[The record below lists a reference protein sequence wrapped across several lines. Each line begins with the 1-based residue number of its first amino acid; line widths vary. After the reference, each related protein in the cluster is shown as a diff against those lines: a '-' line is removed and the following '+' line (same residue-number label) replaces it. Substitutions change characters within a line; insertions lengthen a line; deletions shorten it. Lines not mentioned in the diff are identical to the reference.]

1 MKQTQGGGLPM
12 ISDKRLSRRDALV
25 AGATIA
31 AGAAAAS
38 GLAGDAQAQDV
49 RHLASLPAVDQKH
62 RIVLRGG
69 TIISMDAKVG
79 DLAKGDLLIEG
90 SKISAVGPEINAAD
104 AQVIDAADTIIV
116 PGLVDCHRHSWEAQ
130 LRRINPNSPTLAS
143 YMNATHLS
151 FAKFYRPQDHYVGN
165 YLTAVG
171 CIDYGITC
179 VIDNSHNSRSAAH
192 SDAAVEALIDGGIRA
207 VHASGPPGAG
217 DWAHQWPQDLERLQ
231 KKYFSSPDQ
240 LVTLRMFSGPIR
252 ENWEFARKL
261 GLRITTEFQGAQQAE
276 LLDPLA
282 ADKLVGPDNTFNH
295 CGALPERTWQI
306 IVDSGANV
314 DVCPR
319 SDAQYA
325 LGEGVCALQHAW
337 DHGIKPGFSVD
348 NETSYSTDMFMEMRV
363 ALYIQRAV
371 AQNRKFSGD
380 QNPPKPLMVRDV
392 LYCATM
398 GGAHCAGLDDKIGS
412 LAPGKEADLLM
423 IRTDDINLYPSNNA
437 IGTVVQAAER
447 SNIDTVII
455 GGRVRKYRGR
465 VVGLDMVSLKA
476 MIDESRNHL
485 FTAAGYRADIF
496 AELLPKLS

>member
-1 MKQTQGGGLPM
+1 MKNHKQ
-12 ISDKRLSRRDALV
+12 ISRRGALQV
-25 AGATIA
+25 GATLA
-31 AGAAAAS
+31 AGAAAS
-38 GLAGDAQAQDV
+38 GSLVTAAAAEDLRRFKAQ
-49 RHLASLPAVDQKH
+49 PAVDGKT
-62 RIVLRGG
+62 RILLKGG
-69 TIISMDAKVG
+69 TIVSMDPKVG
-79 DLAKGDLLIEG
+79 DLVKGDLLIEG
-90 SKISAVGPEINAAD
+90 KKIASIAPDIAAAD
-104 AQVIDAADTIIV
+104 AQVIDANSCIVV

-130 LRRINPNSPTLAS
+130 LRRINPNSPTLAD

-151 FAKFYRPQDHYVGN
+151 FAKAYRPQDHYVGN
-165 YLTAVG
+165 YLTAMG
-171 CIDYGITC
+171 CIDAGVTC
-179 VIDNSHNSRSAAH
+179 VIDNSHNSRSAEH
-192 SDAAVEALIDGGIRA
+192 SDAAVEALMDAGIRA

-217 DWAHQWPQDLERLQ
+217 EWAHQWPQDLERLQ
-231 KKYFSSPDQ
+231 KKYFSSADQ

-252 ENWEFARKL
+252 ENWAVARKL
-261 GLRITTEFQGAQQAE
+261 GLRITTEFQGPQQAA

-306 IVDSGANV
+306 FVDSGANIN
-314 DVCPR
+314 VCPR

-337 DHGIKPGFSVD
+337 DHGIKPGLSVD
-348 NETSYSTDMFMEMRV
+348 NETSYSTDMFMEMRM

-398 GGAHCAGLDDKIGS
+398 GGAHCAGLEDKIGS
-412 LAPGKEADLLM
+412 LTPGKEADLLM
-423 IRTDDINLYPSNNA
+423 IRTDQINLYPSNNA
-437 IGTVVQAAER
+437 VGTVVQAAER

-455 GGRVRKYRGR
+455 GGRVRKYRGQ
-465 VVGLDMVSLKA
+465 VVDLDMPNLKA
-476 MIDESRNHL
+476 MIDESIGYL
-485 FTAAGYRADIF
+485 FKTVGYRPDVF

>member
-1 MKQTQGGGLPM
+1 MTDDM
-12 ISDKRLSRRDALV
+12 RISRRNALK
-25 AGATIA
+25 AGATLA
-31 AGAAAAS
+31 AGAAAGS
-38 GLAGDAQAQDV
+38 GLAG
-49 RHLASLPAVDQKH
+49 PAAADDIRRFDSQQSVDPKG
-62 RIVLRGG
+62 RILLKGG
-69 TIISMDAKVG
+69 TIVSMDDKVG

-90 SKISAVGPEINAAD
+90 KKISAIAPEINAAD
-104 AQVIDAADTIIV
+104 AQVIDALDTIIV
-116 PGLVDCHRHSWEAQ
+116 PGLVDCHRHSWEGQ
-130 LRRINPNSPTLAS
+130 LRGINPNSPTLAD

-165 YLTAVG
+165 YLTAMG
-171 CIDYGITC
+171 CIDAGVTC

-192 SDAAVEALIDGGIRA
+192 SDAAVEALFDSGIRA

-217 DWAHQWPQDLERLQ
+217 EWDHQWPNDLERLQ
-231 KKYFSSPDQ
+231 KKYFSSADQ

-252 ENWEFARKL
+252 ENWAVARKL
-261 GLRITTEFQGAQQAE
+261 GLRITTEFQGPQQAAQ
-276 LLDPLA
+276 LDPLA

-295 CGALPERTWQI
+295 CGALPERTWQVF
-306 IVDSGANV
+306 VDSGANL

-348 NETSYSTDMFMEMRV
+348 NETSYSTDMFMEMRM

-371 AQNRKFSGD
+371 AQNRKFQGD

-392 LYCATM
+392 LYCATQA
-398 GGAHCAGLDDKIGS
+398 GAHCAGLDDKIGS
-412 LAPGKEADLLM
+412 LAPGKEADLIM
-423 IRTDDINLYPSNNA
+423 IRTDAINLYPSNNA

-447 SNIDTVII
+447 SNVDTVII
-455 GGRVRKYRGR
+455 GGRVRKYRGQ
-465 VVGLDMVSLKA
+465 VVGLDMVALKA

-485 FTAAGYRADIF
+485 FTAAGYKPDIF

>member
-1 MKQTQGGGLPM
+1 M
-12 ISDKRLSRRDALV
+12 IDDARISRRNALK
-25 AGATIA
+25 AGATLA
-31 AGAAAAS
+31 AGAAAGGAIS
-38 GLAGDAQAQDV
+38 GPAVADDV
-49 RHLASLPAVDQKH
+49 RRFDSQQSVDPKG
-62 RIVLRGG
+62 RILLKGG
-69 TIISMDAKVG
+69 TIVSMDDKVG
-79 DLAKGDLLIEG
+79 DLAKGDILIEG
-90 SKISAVGPEINAAD
+90 KKISAIAPEINAGD
-104 AQVIDAADTIIV
+104 AQVIDALDTIIV
-116 PGLVDCHRHSWEAQ
+116 PGLVDCHRHSWEGQ
-130 LRRINPNSPTLAS
+130 LRRINPNSPTLAD
-143 YMNATHLS
+143 YMNATHTS
-151 FAKFYRPQDHYVGN
+151 FAKYYRPQDHYVGN
-165 YLTAVG
+165 YLTAMG
-171 CIDYGITC
+171 CIDAGVTC

-192 SDAAVEALIDGGIRA
+192 SDAAVEALFDSGIRA

-217 DWAHQWPQDLERLQ
+217 EWDHQWPNDLERLQ
-231 KKYFSSPDQ
+231 KKYFSSSDQ

-252 ENWEFARKL
+252 ENWAVARRL
-261 GLRITTEFQGAQQAE
+261 GLRITTEFQGPQQAAQ
-276 LLDPLA
+276 LDPLA

-306 IVDSGANV
+306 FVDSGANL

-348 NETSYSTDMFMEMRV
+348 NETSYSTDMFMEMRM

-371 AQNRKFSGD
+371 AHNRRFQGD

-392 LYCATM
+392 LYCATQA
-398 GGAHCAGLDDKIGS
+398 GAHCAGLDDKIGS

-423 IRTDDINLYPSNNA
+423 IRTDAINLYPSNNA

-447 SNIDTVII
+447 SNVDTVII
-455 GGRVRKYRGR
+455 GGRVRKYRGQ
-465 VVGLDMVSLKA
+465 VVGLDMVALKA

-485 FTAAGYRADIF
+485 FTAAGYKPDIF

>member
-1 MKQTQGGGLPM
+1 M
-12 ISDKRLSRRDALV
+12 IDDARISRRNALK
-25 AGATIA
+25 AGATLA
-31 AGAAAAS
+31 AGAAAGSAIS
-38 GLAGDAQAQDV
+38 G
-49 RHLASLPAVDQKH
+49 PAAADDIRRFDSQQSVDPKG
-62 RIVLRGG
+62 RILLKGG
-69 TIISMDAKVG
+69 TIVSMDDKVG

-90 SKISAVGPEINAAD
+90 KKIFAIAPEINAAD
-104 AQVIDAADTIIV
+104 AQVIDALDTIIV
-116 PGLVDCHRHSWEAQ
+116 PGLVDCHRHSWEGQ
-130 LRRINPNSPTLAS
+130 LRRINPNSPTLAD

-151 FAKFYRPQDHYVGN
+151 FAKFYRPLDHYVGN

-171 CIDYGITC
+171 CIDAGVTC

-192 SDAAVEALIDGGIRA
+192 SDAAVEALFDSGIRA

-217 DWAHQWPQDLERLQ
+217 EWDHQWPQDLERLQ
-231 KKYFSSPDQ
+231 KKYFSSTDQ

-252 ENWEFARKL
+252 ENWAVARKL
-261 GLRITTEFQGAQQAE
+261 GLRITTEFQGPQQAAQ
-276 LLDPLA
+276 LDPLA

-306 IVDSGANV
+306 FVDSGANL

-348 NETSYSTDMFMEMRV
+348 NETSYSTDMFMEMRM

-371 AQNRKFSGD
+371 AQNRKFQGD

-392 LYCATM
+392 LYCATQA
-398 GGAHCAGLDDKIGS
+398 GAHCAGLDDKIGS
-412 LAPGKEADLLM
+412 LAPGKEADLIM
-423 IRTDDINLYPSNNA
+423 IRTDAINLYPSNNA

-447 SNIDTVII
+447 SNVDTVII
-455 GGRVRKYRGR
+455 GGRVRKYRGQ
-465 VVGLDMVSLKA
+465 VVGLDMVALKA

-485 FTAAGYRADIF
+485 FTAVGYKPDIF

>member
-1 MKQTQGGGLPM
+1 MKD
-12 ISDKRLSRRDALV
+12 DKGLSRRGALV
-25 AGATIA
+25 ASATIA
-31 AGAAAAS
+31 AGAAAA
-38 GLAGDAQAQDV
+38 GGFAGEAGAQDV
-49 RHLASLPAVDQKH
+49 RRFDGQTAVDTKH
-62 RIVLRGG
+62 RILLKGG
-69 TIISMDAKVG
+69 TIISMDAKLG
-79 DLAKGDLLIEG
+79 DLAKGDVLIEG
-90 SKISAVGPEINAAD
+90 SKIAAVAPEIVAAG
-104 AQVIDAADTIIV
+104 AQVIDATNAIV
-116 PGLVDCHRHSWEAQ
+116 IPGLVDCHRHSWEAQ
-130 LRRINPNSPTLAS
+130 LRRINPNSPTLADYS
-143 YMNATHLS
+143 NATHLS

-231 KKYFSSPDQ
+231 KKYFSSTDQ
-240 LVTLRMFSGPIR
+240 LLTLRMFSGPSR

-261 GLRITTEFQGAQQAE
+261 GLRITTEFQGPQQAA

-282 ADKLVGPDNTFNH
+282 ADKLVGTDNTFNH

-306 IVDSGANV
+306 FLDSGANIN
-314 DVCPR
+314 VCPR

-348 NETSYSTDMFMEMRV
+348 NETSYSGDMFMEMRV
-363 ALYIQRAV
+363 AFYLQRAV
-371 AQNRKFSGD
+371 AKNRAFQGD
-380 QNPPKPLMVRDV
+380 QNPPKPLMIRDV
-392 LYCATM
+392 FHCATL

-412 LAPGKEADLLM
+412 LTPGKQADIVM
-423 IRTDDINLYPSNNA
+423 MRTDDPNLYPPNNA
-437 IGTVVQAAER
+437 LGVVVQAADR
-447 SNIDTVII
+447 GNIDTVII
-455 GGRVRKYRGR
+455 GGRVRKYRGK
-465 VVGLDMVSLKA
+465 VVGLDMNKLKG
-476 MIDESRNHL
+476 MVDESLGHL
-485 FTAAGYRADIF
+485 FAAVNYHPDIF

>member
-1 MKQTQGGGLPM
+1 MKDDM
-12 ISDKRLSRRDALV
+12 RVSRRGALV

-31 AGAAAAS
+31 AGAAAV
-38 GLAGDAQAQDV
+38 GGIAGDAGAEDLRRFDRQ
-49 RHLASLPAVDQKH
+49 PAIDAKH
-62 RIVLRGG
+62 RILLKGG

-79 DLAKGDLLIEG
+79 DLAKGDVLIEG
-90 SKISAVGPEINAAD
+90 SKIAAIAPEIPAAG
-104 AQVIDAADTIIV
+104 AQVIDAANSIII

-130 LRRINPNSPTLAS
+130 LRRINPNSPTLADYS
-143 YMNATHLS
+143 NATHLS

-231 KKYFSSPDQ
+231 KKYFSSTDQ
-240 LVTLRMFSGPIR
+240 LLTLRMFSGPIR

-261 GLRITTEFQGAQQAE
+261 GLRITTEFQGPQQAA

-348 NETSYSTDMFMEMRV
+348 NETSYSGDMFMEMRV
-363 ALYIQRAV
+363 AFYLQRAV
-371 AQNRKFSGD
+371 AKNKAFLGD
-380 QNPPKPLMVRDV
+380 QNPPKPLMIRDV
-392 LYCATM
+392 LYCATQA
-398 GGAHCAGLDDKIGS
+398 GAHCAGLDDKIGS
-412 LAPGKEADLLM
+412 LTPGKQADIVL
-423 IRTDDINLYPSNNA
+423 IRTDDLNLYPPNNA
-437 IGTVVQAAER
+437 LGVVVQAADR
-447 SNIDTVII
+447 GNVDTVII
-455 GGRVRKYRGR
+455 GGRVRKYRGK
-465 VVGLDMVSLKA
+465 VVGVDMNKLKS
-476 MIDESRNHL
+476 MVDESLGHL
-485 FTAAGYRADIF
+485 FTAAGYKPDIF

>member
-1 MKQTQGGGLPM
+1 MTRDM
-12 ISDKRLSRRDALV
+12 RMSRRSALK
-25 AGATIA
+25 
-31 AGAAAAS
+31 AGAALAAGTAAADGLS
-38 GLAGDAQAQDV
+38 GTALADDV
-49 RHLASLPAVDQKH
+49 RRFDGQQSVDPKR
-62 RIVLRGG
+62 RILLKGG
-69 TIISMDAKVG
+69 TIVSMDAKVG
-79 DLAKGDLLIEG
+79 DLVKGDLLIEG
-90 SKISAVGPEINAAD
+90 GKISVIAPEINAAD
-104 AQVIDAADTIIV
+104 AQVIDALDTIIV
-116 PGLVDCHRHSWEAQ
+116 PGLVDCHRHSWEGQ
-130 LRRINPNSPTLAS
+130 LRRINPNSPTLAD

-165 YLTAVG
+165 YLTAMG
-171 CIDYGITC
+171 CIDAGVTC

-192 SDAAVEALIDGGIRA
+192 SDAAVEALFDSGIRA

-217 DWAHQWPQDLERLQ
+217 DWDHQWPADLERLQ
-231 KKYFSSPDQ
+231 KKYFSSADQ

-252 ENWEFARKL
+252 ENWAVARKL
-261 GLRITTEFQGAQQAE
+261 GLRITTEFQGPQMAA

-306 IVDSGANV
+306 FLDSGANIN
-314 DVCPR
+314 VCPR

-363 ALYIQRAV
+363 ALYLQRAV

-392 LYCATM
+392 LYCATVS
-398 GGAHCAGLDDKIGS
+398 GAHCAGLDDKIGS
-412 LAPGKEADLLM
+412 LAPGKEADLIM

-455 GGRVRKYRGR
+455 GGRVRKYHGR

-476 MIDESRNHL
+476 MIGESRNHL
-485 FTAAGYRADIF
+485 FTAAGYRPDIF